1 MKQMVLIFGGAG
13 GIYIVLAILMGVAPG
28 VWLSSTPPGPNVEP
42 LTELEDQGRQVY
54 VDNGCSYCHTQ
65 QVRPVPQDRI
75 FGRPST
81 AGDFA
86 YQTPELLGSER
97 TGPDLTNIGK
107 RQPSE
112 TWQYIHLYNPR
123 AVVPQSIMPPFPWL
137 FKVVDSAPE
146 GKTAVPLPKDYA
158 PDDGVVVPTEDGA
171 ALVAYLKSLK
181 QPKLPGY
188 EGAAPAAGTTA
199 SPSKNAADTS
209 GDASSDGGEGSA
221 SASQAAASADGE
233 ALYSNNC
240 AACHQGNG
248 AGLPGAFPPLAGNSA
263 VNDSDPTK
271 HISVV
276 LHGLQGEEIDGQTY
290 GSPMPAFGDQLSD
303 AEVAAVVNHERQS
316 WDNTGE
322 PVTADQVAAERD
334 NAE

>member
-1 MKQMVLIFGGAG
+1 MKQMILIFGGAG

-28 VWLSSTPPGPNVEP
+28 IWLSNTPPGPNVEP
-42 LTELEDQGRQVY
+42 LTELEDHGRQIY

-146 GKTAVPLPKDYA
+146 GKTAVPLPADYA
-158 PDDGVVVPTEDGA
+158 PDDGVVVPTEDGE

-188 EGAAPAAGTTA
+188 EGNTKSADQSGNGTDDQD
-199 SPSKNAADTS
+199 SS
-209 GDASSDGGEGSA
+209 GSNEQGSDGDSTAQGA
-221 SASQAAASADGE
+221 DAAQGD

-248 AGLPGAFPPLAGNSA
+248 QGLPGAFPPLAGNSA

-271 HISVV
+271 HIRVI
-276 LHGLQGEEIDGQTY
+276 LNGLQGEDIDGQSY
-290 GSPMPAFGDQLSD
+290 GSPMPAFGDQLGD
-303 AEVAAVVNHERQS
+303 AEIAAVINHERQS
-316 WDNTGE
+316 WDNSGP